1 MDKDNKDTISEQS
14 NENDNIEEVAVTQ
27 VDPVENFISSLLN
40 NDTVKLLIKNISE
53 NERVIKELDND
64 NNDNFWEFLKR
75 IDLIQKIYNLFFV
88 VVTSGIIL
96 MLYRYESISQDTSQT
111 LLTLIIGIGI
121 TNAISTFFKA
131 TKK

>member
-53 NERVIKELDND
+53 NERVIKELDNE